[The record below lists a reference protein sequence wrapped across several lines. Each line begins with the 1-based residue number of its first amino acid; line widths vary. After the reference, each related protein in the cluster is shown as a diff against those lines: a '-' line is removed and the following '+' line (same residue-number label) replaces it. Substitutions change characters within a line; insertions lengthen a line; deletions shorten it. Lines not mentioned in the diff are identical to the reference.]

1 MTFSKSFP
9 RIKNHYKT
17 WEEVELTPEE
27 EKEQEFRAQEENVRL
42 MQECIDQA
50 KKIIAEKGMKPYQSD
65 VVAMSIAL
73 FEKISSH
80 QVYWKEK
87 KAREKFKGI
96 IAQQVEK
103 SSL

>member
-1 MTFSKSFP
+1 MPFSKSFP
-9 RIKNHYKT
+9 RVKDHYKT

-27 EKEQEFRAQEENVRL
+27 EKEQELKAQEENIKL
-42 MQECIDQA
+42 MGECIEQA
-50 KKIIAEKGMKPYQSD
+50 KKIIQEKGMKPYQSD

-87 KAREKFKGI
+87 KAREKFKEMI
-96 IAQQVEK
+96 SQQVQK
-103 SSL
+103 SS

>member
-1 MTFSKSFP
+1 MAFSKSFP
-9 RIKNHYKT
+9 RVGNKYTT
-17 WEEVELTPEE
+17 WEEIELTEEE
-27 EKEQEFRAQEENVRL
+27 EKEQEMKAREENIKL

-50 KKIIAEKGMKPYQSD
+50 RKIITDKGLKPYQSD

-87 KAREKFKGI
+87 KAREKFK
-96 IAQQVEK
+96 QTQK
-103 SSL
+103 SA

>member
-1 MTFSKSFP
+1 MAFSKSFP
-9 RIKNHYKT
+9 RVGTKFTT
-17 WEEVELTPEE
+17 WEEIELTEEE
-27 EKEQEFRAQEENVRL
+27 EKEQEAKAREENIRL

-50 KKIIAEKGMKPYQSD
+50 KKIITDKGLKPYQSD

-87 KAREKFKGI
+87 RAKDKFK
-96 IAQQVEK
+96 QVQK
-103 SSL
+103 SA